1 MYFFSENFQKITRKS
16 LFNQR
21 LLAHQ
26 NCIWNAGKHLRFF
39 SKLKI
44 VNIFQSD
51 FSWIPN
57 HVVLN
62 LICYRLIKITFFG
75 RFDERF
81 ERMSYII
88 YPEIWKFSVEIQ
100 QLRNAAVS
108 KALVDNMTKSC
119 ISAAWLCYYDILVNQ
134 SIYQNTLTA

>member
-1 MYFFSENFQKITRKS
+1 
-16 LFNQR
+16 
-21 LLAHQ
+21 
-26 NCIWNAGKHLRFF
+26 
-39 SKLKI
+39 
-44 VNIFQSD
+44 
-51 FSWIPN
+51 
-57 HVVLN
+57 
-62 LICYRLIKITFFG
+62 
-75 RFDERF
+75 
-81 ERMSYII
+81 MSYII